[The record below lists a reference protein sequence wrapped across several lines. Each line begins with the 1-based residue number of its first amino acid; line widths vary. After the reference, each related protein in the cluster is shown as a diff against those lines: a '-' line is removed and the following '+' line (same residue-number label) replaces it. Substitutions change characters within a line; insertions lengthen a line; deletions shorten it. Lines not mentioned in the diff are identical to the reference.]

1 MLHNSLNIKYLTD
14 TLMLNPGSVIWGGSR
29 QFGSWRLAK
38 GRSPEVSPWWN
49 SLSLAP
55 SHFSIKKLTS
65 PPVQTPVT
73 KYLIA
78 GSEVIEVIFFFEK
91 NLRRHQV
98 KCTVFTPIVSV
109 K

>member
-14 TLMLNPGSVIWGGSR
+14 TFMLNPGSVIRGGSR

-65 PPVQTPVT
+65 PPVQAPVT
-73 KYLIA
+73 KYLTA
-78 GSEVIEVIFFFEK
+78 GSEVIEVIFFFRKISEGT
-91 NLRRHQV
+91 R
-98 KCTVFTPIVSV
+98 
-109 K
+109 